1 MSGTMTP
8 DAIRAAIQA
17 DETAAA
23 LLPDTAAVA
32 AALSSGRTR
41 LTERLISER
50 RILSALGVIDG
61 AAFLDALDAF
71 AASTLAEGHPL
82 APYQSGIRR
91 AVGWLKTPEG
101 LDIGDPASQA
111 MLTALA
117 AAGVVT
123 QASADTVMALARVPD
138 PVSEFDVRRAVFADD
153 GSLLV

>member
-1 MSGTMTP
+1 MTP

-17 DETAAA
+17 DETIAA

-32 AALSSGRTR
+32 AALSHGRTR
-41 LTERLISER
+41 LTERLITER
-50 RILSALGVIDG
+50 RILSALGVIEG

-71 AASTLAEGHPL
+71 AASTLPDGHPL
-82 APYQSGIRR
+82 APYHAGITR
-91 AVGWLKTPEG
+91 AVGWLKTSEG
-101 LDIGDPASQA
+101 IDIGDAASQA

-123 QASADTVMALARVPD
+123 QESASTIMALAQVPD
-138 PVSEFDVRRAVFADD
+138 PIPEFDVRRAVFADD